1 MSDRSETF
9 ATVRADDVVEA
20 QATRSL
26 SADAWHD
33 LRGNPVFW
41 LAGAVA
47 VFMVLLATFP
57 QWFSSLDARTATCS
71 LSDSLRPPNASH
83 WFGFDKQG
91 CDVYARVMY
100 GARSSVLVGVF
111 STLLTGVLALVI
123 GTLAGFYGGWL
134 DAILARFI
142 DIVLGIPLLLGA
154 IVIAKALAGQDLGIW
169 PVVLALGLLGWTAPA
184 RIIRSSVIS
193 ARQQDYV
200 QAARILGANNRRLM
214 LRHIL
219 PNAIAPTVVV
229 LTIGLGAFIAVEAT
243 LSFLG
248 VGPKHTISWG
258 VDIAEAQVWIRD
270 AAFPLLFP
278 AGFLTLTVL
287 AFIMLGD
294 AVREAFDPRLR

>member
-1 MSDRSETF
+1 M
-9 ATVRADDVVEA
+9 
-20 QATRSL
+20 
-26 SADAWHD
+26 
-33 LRGNPVFW
+33 
-41 LAGAVA
+41 
-47 VFMVLLATFP
+47 
-57 QWFSSLDARTATCS
+57 
-71 LSDSLRPPNASH
+71 
-83 WFGFDKQG
+83 
-91 CDVYARVMY
+91 
-100 GARSSVLVGVF
+100 F
-111 STLLTGVLALVI
+111 STVLAGVLALLV

-134 DAILARFI
+134 DAILARFV

-169 PVVLALGLLGWTAPA
+169 PVVLALGLLGWTTPA
-184 RIIRSSVIS
+184 RIIRSSVIA

-200 QAARILGANNRRLM
+200 QAARVLGANNRRLM

-258 VDIAEAQVWIRD
+258 VDIAEAQIWIRD